1 MNYRGPAK
9 LHELARFA
17 EKKDPKQSV
26 DHRAAKRML
35 RVQAMLLNAR
45 SQPRVTVTQFLKVL
59 HGIAAMLLV
68 LAERLFDPV
77 IPKNL

>member
-1 MNYRGPAK
+1 
-9 LHELARFA
+9 
-17 EKKDPKQSV
+17 
-26 DHRAAKRML
+26 ML